1 MTAYKEFSYYYD
13 SLMDPDFYSDYLEF
27 IHKHANLKTVL
38 ELGCGTGLT
47 AIELA
52 KEGHQVLATDLS
64 EDMVNITALKAKDEG
79 VELLTETIDMCDF
92 ALSQP
97 VDTILCLTDAI
108 NYVLSKK
115 KVQDVFNNVYEGLK
129 YNGTFIFDVN
139 SLYKCNVILDD
150 YHEKN
155 EDEDFFFSWDV
166 ESDHKGGITHH
177 IIIDEDGHHVDETH
191 RQKTLPV
198 EEYVKMLRK
207 AGFKSIAYYSDFG
220 EYKEECERI
229 IFVVKKVRD

>member
-1 MTAYKEFSYYYD
+1 MAAYKEFSYYYD

-27 IHKHANLKTVL
+27 IHEHANLKTVL

-79 VELLTETIDMCDF
+79 VGLLTETIDMCDF

-139 SLYKCNVILDD
+139 SL
-150 YHEKN
+150 
-155 EDEDFFFSWDV
+155 
-166 ESDHKGGITHH
+166 
-177 IIIDEDGHHVDETH
+177 
-191 RQKTLPV
+191 
-198 EEYVKMLRK
+198 
-207 AGFKSIAYYSDFG
+207 SISPSSLAA
-220 EYKEECERI
+220 
-229 IFVVKKVRD
+229 VRRA